1 MYGPALETWAQ
12 EPLTSSAVDVWTKR
26 TRRPIVNEWYTV
38 DNYHHDT
45 GTGADL
51 YSAGPSRGCGGNG
64 LWIDGKLYPSAN
76 FRNSRVIASG
86 PIRVM
91 FELTYDTWDAN
102 GVKVSEVKR
111 ITLDAGQNLDR
122 FESRYKVE
130 SGTAELTHAIGL
142 KKAGSPLMSSSKE
155 QGWIRTWESVRDQ
168 KQPAGE
174 LGMAV
179 IVDPSQIVSFTED
192 KGNYLIAAKVP
203 ADKTAVYYAG
213 FGWTKS
219 GDFAKVEDWDGYVSQ
234 FAARLRAPLQVT
246 LAAK

>member
-1 MYGPALETWAQ
+1 MYGAALETWAQ
-12 EPLTSSAVDVWTKR
+12 EPLTSSAVDVWTKHV
-26 TRRPIVNEWYTV
+26 RRPILNEWYMV
-38 DNYHHDT
+38 DNYHHDN

-76 FRNSRVIASG
+76 FRNTRVIANG

-111 ITLDAGQNLDR
+111 ITLDAGQNMDR

-130 SGTAELTHAIGL
+130 NGPAELTHAIGL
-142 KKAGSPLMSSSKE
+142 KKAGAQASSKE
-155 QGWIRTWESVRDQ
+155 QGWIRTWQPMRDG
-168 KQPAGE
+168 KAPAGE

-179 IVDPSQIVSFTED
+179 VVDPSQITSFTED
-192 KGNYLIAAKVP
+192 KGNYLIAAKVAP
-203 ADKTAVYYAG
+203 DHTAAYYAG

-219 GDFAKVEDWDGYVSQ
+219 GDFAKVEDWDRYVSD
-234 FAARLRAPLQVT
+234 FSARLRAPLQVT